1 MKVRQDGTTAGQRA
15 RIYSSP
21 GLPLDAR
28 IKVERVAP
36 DRLMVTVERR
46 KARMFSLG
54 LDEAAYLAELI
65 RRELQP
71 PGPIEAGARR

>member
-1 MKVRQDGTTAGQRA
+1 VKVGQDGSTAGQRA

-36 DRLMVTVERR
+36 DRLMVTIERR
-46 KARMFSLG
+46 RLRVFALG
-54 LDEAAYLAELI
+54 LDEGAYLAELL
-65 RRELQP
+65 RRELEP
-71 PGPIEAGARR
+71 PAAIQAGAR